1 MTSDSQNTCGQCA
14 QFRQS
19 DGYCR
24 KKGYVNAIAPAPAKC
39 FVSRDGGTEPLAP
52 AERLRKPRARKER
65 KVVITKRCPK
75 CGLEKPAEDFDRR
88 EKSPDGLQTYCRECH
103 RKMQGKKPTLIS
115 KEDREQAA
123 AATLAAGQKTCRCCG
138 QTKPLS
144 EFPTNLSSIDGLSHI
159 CRDCKAEKVSQ
170 GMRKRRM
177 EREKISALVEQSR
190 NEVPFTPKEAIPAPP
205 KNKPTKPEIPMKP
218 TKVYY
223 ERCINLGNYENEK
236 IGIEIELE
244 DGDTVNAA
252 VDTARKRLAIL
263 TRQEEPERERY
274 QHIVDNP
281 EGYMYAQVAAAKKWL
296 EEHPEPTENDLQF

>member
-144 EFPTNLSSIDGLSHI
+144 EFPANLSSIDGLSHI

-177 EREKISALVEQSR
+177 EREKISALGTIPQRGSVYPERGHSSTAKEQ
-190 NEVPFTPKEAIPAPP
+190 T
-205 KNKPTKPEIPMKP
+205 TKPEIPMKP

-252 VDTARKRLAIL
+252 VDTARKRLALL

-296 EEHPEPTENDLQF
+296 EEHPEPTEDDLQF

>member
-1 MTSDSQNTCGQCA
+1 MSENNPTCGHCA

-144 EFPTNLSSIDGLSHI
+144 EFPANLSSIDGLSHI

-177 EREKISALVEQSR
+177 EREKISALGTIPQRGSVYPERGHSSTAKEQ
-190 NEVPFTPKEAIPAPP
+190 T
-205 KNKPTKPEIPMKP
+205 TKPEIPMKP

-252 VDTARKRLAIL
+252 VDTARKRLALL

-296 EEHPEPTENDLQF
+296 EEHPEPTEDDLQF